1 VGKAFPRIYVVEG
14 RLLVIHANQ
23 ENSHRLIT
31 GDVGIAGFF
40 QYSGANGP
48 ICARILEKSLLIRC

>member
-23 ENSHRLIT
+23 ENSHRLMRVTWALLDFSSI
-31 GDVGIAGFF
+31 
-40 QYSGANGP
+40 GAP
-48 ICARILEKSLLIRC
+48 IVPVAPE